1 MSNDAEKIIEALG
14 KGELPEIQIG
24 KGNDNKGLIGVRY
37 NKTNARRMKVAIP
50 KRRSAPG
57 MMEVDSQKRR
67 KKNTSK
73 SGVAGIRGL
82 KKHEEGKSAYD

>member
-24 KGNDNKGLIGVRY
+24 KGNDSNGLIGVRY
-37 NKTNARRMKVAIP
+37 RKTNSRRVKAAIP

-57 MMEVDSQKRR
+57 MIGVDSRKRR
-67 KKNTSK
+67 KKNESK

-82 KKHEEGKSAYD
+82 KKHEEGK